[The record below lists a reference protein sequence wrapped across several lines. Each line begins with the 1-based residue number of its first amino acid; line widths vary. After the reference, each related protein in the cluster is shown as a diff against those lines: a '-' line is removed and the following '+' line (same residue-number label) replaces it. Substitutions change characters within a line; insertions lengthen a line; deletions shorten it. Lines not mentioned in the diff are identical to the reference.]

1 MLCSPT
7 SIGGCWAPVIPSAP
21 CRSGICR
28 PGALLSADITD
39 PTIAEAVAA
48 VADADAIV
56 VATPVYQAAYS
67 GLLKV
72 FLDLLP
78 QFAFR
83 GKAVLP
89 IVTGGSPAHVLAVD
103 YALAAGA
110 GQPRCRAHR
119 AGLVRPVIAHPAMGR
134 RRSADRPRIAGPGGP
149 GHRRI
154 PGDPRAPQPGDAV
167 PARVDLP
174 GGAGYRR
181 WRGTPTCRSTGSAVG
196 DPRLQPLLADLIVEY
211 GTRYGRPSPHTPN

>member
-1 MLCSPT
+1 MSTVLSISASPQQVSST
-7 SIGGCWAPVIPSAP
+7 HALLTHVNRRVLGAGHTVRTLQVRDLPA
-21 CRSGICR
+21 R
-28 PGALLSADITD
+28 ALLSADTKD
-39 PTIAEAVAA
+39 PNIAEAIAA

-110 GQPRCRAHR
+110 GQPRCRTHR
-119 AGLVRPVIAHPAMGR
+119 AGLVRPVIAHSPMAR
-134 RRSADRPRIAGPGGP
+134 RRSPDRPGVAGPEW
-149 GHRRI
+149 
-154 PGDPRAPQPGDAV
+154 PR
-167 PARVDLP
+167 
-174 GGAGYRR
+174 
-181 WRGTPTCRSTGSAVG
+181 
-196 DPRLQPLLADLIVEY
+196 
-211 GTRYGRPSPHTPN
+211 